1 MTGVF
6 PHYLDRTTMLW
17 TNTYALSPIAGFL
30 AAAMMLFLLGGIVTK
45 NQDL

>member
-17 TNTYALSPIAGFL
+17 TNTYPLFPIAGFL
-30 AAAMMLFLLGGIVTK
+30 AAATMLVLLGSIVTIK
-45 NQDL
+45 QDL